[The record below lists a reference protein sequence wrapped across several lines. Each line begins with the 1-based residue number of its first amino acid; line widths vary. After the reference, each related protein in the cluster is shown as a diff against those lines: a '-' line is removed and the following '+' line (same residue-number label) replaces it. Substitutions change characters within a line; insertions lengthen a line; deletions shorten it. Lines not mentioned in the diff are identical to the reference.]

1 MSHGPGLFWELEKQ
15 LSVDSMVVGDEQKV
29 HIGKARK
36 RQPKII
42 VSIQSNLRNL
52 KILSRDRQHNRIQ
65 VVN

>member
-1 MSHGPGLFWELEKQ
+1 
-15 LSVDSMVVGDEQKV
+15 MVVGDEQKV

-52 KILSRDRQHNRIQ
+52 RILSRDKQHNRIQ